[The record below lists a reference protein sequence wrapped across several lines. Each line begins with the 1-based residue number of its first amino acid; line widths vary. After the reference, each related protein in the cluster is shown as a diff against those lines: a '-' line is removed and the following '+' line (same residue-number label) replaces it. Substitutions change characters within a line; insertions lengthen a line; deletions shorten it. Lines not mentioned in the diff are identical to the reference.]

1 MASAA
6 KTLVEKLVKENAVVV
21 FSKSYCPF
29 CTKAKNLL
37 VNKYAVFRAI
47 ELDLRDDGAAI
58 QDYLKEKTNQS
69 TVPNVFIGGKQVG
82 GTLERFGQTRT
93 VRQPFE
99 ALAAGR
105 ECVPAQ
111 TIRVEAAL
119 LILRYDTVREG
130 HAMRKD
136 TAVQGIKRYRNI

>member
-82 GTLERFGQTRT
+82 GSSDLDKLEQSGSLSKLL
-93 VRQPFE
+93 RQ
-99 ALAAGR
+99 AGSAFR
-105 ECVPAQ
+105 PK
-111 TIRVEAAL
+111 L
-119 LILRYDTVREG
+119 
-130 HAMRKD
+130 
-136 TAVQGIKRYRNI
+136 